1 MALTKLT
8 ADLHNVSK
16 LSNYP
21 AEAPAALKARF
32 DKAGADIKKYI
43 NNTLTPELDTL
54 LALAGAYPSAEV
66 EKVINFLSQSRQN
79 ILHNWDFR
87 NPVNQRRQ
95 LMYTA
100 NGYSIDRWKLEM
112 AGMSYLSVNSDNKCV
127 TLYKMDGYIS
137 INQLLENPASYN
149 GEVMTL
155 TVIYKSDTPAYLWI
169 TKNGDSSSADSPV
182 FITLPASLEYTTAT
196 VTGSYTTID
205 TSLKFRVGIM
215 GATANGYISIKAVKL
230 EKGTA
235 STLAYDPPADYG
247 EQLALCRRYAR
258 IFKTYT
264 HRFRMSYYTPG
275 LMGFVI
281 PNGTD
286 LRSNPTMLGAANSSY
301 FIASLNEAAQNGFAF
316 IPYQCDGCIIVEAI
330 KASHGL
336 TDGAITFLPGSGFSA
351 DL

>member
-8 ADLHNVSK
+8 ADMQNVSK

-21 AEAPAALKARF
+21 AEAPAQLKERF
-32 DKAGADIKKYI
+32 DKAGADIKNYI

-54 LALAGAYPSAEV
+54 LALAGAYPGAEV

-112 AGMSYLSVNSDNKCV
+112 AGMSYLSVDSDNKCV
-127 TLYKMDGYIS
+127 TLNKVNGYIS
-137 INQLLENPASYN
+137 INQLLETPASYN

-155 TVIYKSDTPAYLWI
+155 TVVYSSSTPAYLWI
-169 TKNGDSSSADSPV
+169 TKNGDASSADSPV
-182 FITLPASLEYTTAT
+182 FIILPASLEYTTAT

-215 GATANGYISIKAVKL
+215 GATANGCISIKTVKL

-247 EQLALCRRYAR
+247 EQLSLCQRFLKDLAGIYRAAFVTPDYITFAAGSILSSMR
-258 IFKTYT
+258 IPSPTIT
-264 HRFRMSYYTPG
+264 TPG
-275 LMGFVI
+275 SDWGVYSVNGGALLTGF
-281 PNGTD
+281 T
-286 LRSNPTMLGAANSSY
+286 L
-301 FIASLNEAAQNGFAF
+301 EAALFGG
-316 IPYQCDGCIIVEAI
+316 IKAI
-330 KASHGL
+330 KTAHSLSDALL
-336 TDGAITFLPGSGFSA
+336 TISPGKVLASA